1 VKQPVAAEVQGG
13 SMDCGSGL
21 LLMLTRA
28 IRQIEFGQL
37 LLVHTEEP
45 SVPPDLHDWARLAGH
60 DIVADTAT
68 QPGGPWQVTV
78 RRGTVSVPAP
88 SPDTAGLVFTSGSPT
103 PVGQRLWL
111 YSNFHCNL
119 ACDYCCAESSPRAN
133 PRLLPVHVAV
143 TAAQQFAE
151 LGGKELIVTG
161 GEPFL
166 HPEIGPMIIAL
177 AEILPVTVLT
187 NAMVFGRG
195 ARLAALVCL
204 PRDRVTLQVSLDSAT
219 PALHEKHRG
228 ARSHAT
234 ALAGI
239 AQAREL
245 GFTVKVAATLYD
257 TEVETADELNTLLD
271 TMNIPTTDRIIRPVA
286 QQGFAEQGEHVHI
299 DTLQPEPT
307 LTADGVWW
315 HPVAVTD
322 PAMQVATSPLPVSEA
337 LDTIRDTLATQDAA
351 QREGRRHVFR
361 CA

>member
-1 VKQPVAAEVQGG
+1 
-13 SMDCGSGL
+13 MDCGSGL

-28 IRQIEFGQL
+28 IRTIEFGQL

-60 DIVADTAT
+60 EIVTDTAT
-68 QPGGPWQVTV
+68 EPGGPWQVTI
-78 RRGTVSVPAP
+78 RRGTATVPAP
-88 SPDTAGLVFTSGSPT
+88 SPQGASSPVFTTGSPT

-119 ACDYCCAESSPRAN
+119 ACDYCCAESSPRAD
-133 PRLLPVHVAV
+133 PRLLGVEVAV
-143 TAAQQFAE
+143 TAAQEFAG
-151 LGGKELIVTG
+151 LGGSELMVTG

-166 HPEIGPMIIAL
+166 HPQIGPMLIAL
-177 AEILPVTVLT
+177 AGILPVTVLT

-195 ARLAALVCL
+195 ARLAALISL

-219 PALHEKHRG
+219 PALHERHRG
-228 ARSHAT
+228 ARSHAA

-239 AQAREL
+239 AQARDL

-257 TEVETADELNTLLD
+257 SEVDTAADLTTLLD
-271 TMNIPTTDRIIRPVA
+271 SMNIPTSDRLIRPVA
-286 QQGFAEQGEHVHI
+286 QQGFAEQGEHVHL

-322 PAMQVATSPLPVSEA
+322 AAMRVATSPLPVSEA

-351 QREGRRHVFR
+351 RREGRRHVFR

>member
-1 VKQPVAAEVQGG
+1 MLAELAVGI
-13 SMDCGSGL
+13 GL
-21 LLMLTRA
+21 L
-28 IRQIEFGQL
+28 FGIA
-37 LLVHTEEP
+37 
-45 SVPPDLHDWARLAGH
+45 SRLAAVGGLVLIGPIWIMLWH
-60 DIVADTAT
+60 TGLYLWQYPAEDLFPLVLLAIAPADVTSVWTAGWSKDSAADGRSK
-68 QPGGPWQVTV
+68 PRYPNRDP
-78 RRGTVSVPAP
+78 RRHQD
-88 SPDTAGLVFTSGSPT
+88 SPDTHERER
-103 PVGQRLWL
+103 PV
-111 YSNFHCNL
+111 
-119 ACDYCCAESSPRAN
+119 
-133 PRLLPVHVAV
+133 LLIDGG
-143 TAAQQFAE
+143 E
-151 LGGKELIVTG
+151 LGCGELRV
-161 GEPFL
+161 PC
-166 HPEIGPMIIAL
+166 A
-177 AEILPVTVLT
+177 
-187 NAMVFGRG
+187 
-195 ARLAALVCL
+195 ARKA
-204 PRDRVTLQVSLDSAT
+204 PRR
-219 PALHEKHRG
+219 

-239 AQAREL
+239 AQARDL

-257 TEVETADELNTLLD
+257 TEVDTADELNTLLD

>member
-1 VKQPVAAEVQGG
+1 MTQPVAAEVQGG

-45 SVPPDLHDWARLAGH
+45 SVPPDLHEWARLAGH
-60 DIVADTAT
+60 EIVSDTAT
-68 QPGGPWQVTV
+68 RTGGPWQVTI
-78 RRGTVSVPAP
+78 RRGTVTGLSSSA
-88 SPDTAGLVFTSGSPT
+88 AGPVFTGGSAT

-119 ACDYCCAESSPRAN
+119 ACDYCCAESSPRAD
-133 PRLLPVHVAV
+133 PRLLSVKIAV
-143 TAAQQFAE
+143 TAAEEFAAM
-151 LGGKELIVTG
+151 GGQELIVTG

-166 HPEIGPMIIAL
+166 HPEIGPLIIAL
-177 AEILPVTVLT
+177 AGILPVTILT

-195 ARLAALVCL
+195 ARLAALVLL
-204 PRDRVTLQVSLDSAT
+204 PRDRVTLQVSLDSAS
-219 PALHEKHRG
+219 PALHERHRG
-228 ARSHAT
+228 VRSHAA
-234 ALAGI
+234 ALAGV
-239 AQAREL
+239 AQARDL

-257 TEVETADELNTLLD
+257 SEVNTVADLNALLD
-271 TMNIPTTDRIIRPVA
+271 TMNIPVSDRIIRPVA
-286 QQGFAEQGEHVHI
+286 QQGSAEQGEHVHI

-322 PAMQVATSPLPVSEA
+322 PTMRVANSPLPVSEA
-337 LDTIRDTLATQDAA
+337 LDTIRDTLTTQNAA